1 MSSILVLQA
10 SPDINLTPITDR
22 LWQSNIPHRVIM
34 GVETQ
39 DLWVARAEDAEQVK
53 IWVQQWQA
61 GELSA
66 KPDRAEELPWQVKF
80 QQRWFIAS
88 RIPVTVV
95 TLMAVVLIFFI
106 QQLGFLPL
114 EDWLLQGQYWAGE
127 KLDYLSFWRND
138 VYRWWTP
145 ALIHLSFMH
154 VLMNGF
160 WWWVLAKEIE
170 LHDGHIGLIVLTLVL
185 SLATAFA
192 QYLAVGP
199 YFAGLSGVVYGLMGW
214 AWGRQARY
222 KKIYSDAPPRYQLPS
237 WLFPFM
243 MVSMV
248 VIMFIDGAGAQ
259 LNIGHES
266 HLSGAIV
273 GVVLAFIWPV
283 SKKQSHVNTE
293 KV

>member
-10 SPDINLTPITDR
+10 SQDINLTPITDR
-22 LWQSNIPHRVIM
+22 LWQSNIPHRVVM
-34 GVETQ
+34 GANTQ
-39 DLWVARAEDAEQVK
+39 DLWVAREEDAEQVK

-61 GELSA
+61 GELTPKA
-66 KPDRAEELPWQVKF
+66 DRAEVLPWQIKW
-80 QQRWFIAS
+80 QQGWLVAS
-88 RIPVTVV
+88 RIPVTVI
-95 TLMAVVLIFFI
+95 TLMAIVVIFFI

-114 EDWLLQGQYWAGE
+114 EDWLLQGQYWSGE
-127 KLDYLSFWRND
+127 KLDYLSFWQND

-145 ALIHLSFMH
+145 ALIHLSLMH
-154 VLMNGF
+154 VVMNGF

-170 LHDGHIGLIVLTLVL
+170 ITDGRIGLILLTMAL
-185 SLATAFA
+185 SLVTAFA

-214 AWGRQARY
+214 AWGRQSLY
-222 KKIYSDAPPRYQLPS
+222 KKTDPDAPPRYPLPR

-248 VIMFIDGAGAQ
+248 VIMFIDGAGAG

-273 GVVLAFIWPV
+273 GVLLAFAWPV
-283 SKKQSHVNTE
+283 NKEQTHINTN